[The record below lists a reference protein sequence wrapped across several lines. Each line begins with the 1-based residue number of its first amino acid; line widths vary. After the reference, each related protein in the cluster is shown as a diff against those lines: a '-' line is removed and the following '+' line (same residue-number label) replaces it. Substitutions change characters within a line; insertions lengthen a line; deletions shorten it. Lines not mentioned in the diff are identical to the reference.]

1 MITHLRKCHGVV
13 ESSQEKP
20 TVQLSLDKSF
30 AVLKPERISQVDNAI
45 AVFIVNSELPHSLSS
60 SAAFHELLECLAPN
74 YKPKSARTIKRRILE
89 VYTVLRIILQDFFA
103 KMKTKISITYDGW
116 SNDSMKGFYSVTAH
130 FTDIESKCVKTL
142 LLDFSTLPPGAGI
155 GGRLAEHLYETLC
168 SFGVQRRLVAAVS
181 DNGSDAVKAADF
193 LSTIYTDISSG
204 KQILRADHHI
214 RCVVHSLQIGIKRAV
229 EDIAPKIL
237 TLREYLTVIRSSK
250 VKRENDLMLSHAG
263 TRHIR

>member
-20 TVQLSLDKSF
+20 TIQLSLDKSF

-116 SNDSMKGFYSVTAH
+116 STILNV
-130 FTDIESKCVKTL
+130 SKHCCWTSL
-142 LLDFSTLPPGAGI
+142 LCL
-155 GGRLAEHLYETLC
+155 
-168 SFGVQRRLVAAVS
+168 LVLV
-181 DNGSDAVKAADF
+181 
-193 LSTIYTDISSG
+193 L
-204 KQILRADHHI
+204 
-214 RCVVHSLQIGIKRAV
+214 VVV
-229 EDIAPKIL
+229 
-237 TLREYLTVIRSSK
+237 
-250 VKRENDLMLSHAG
+250 
-263 TRHIR
+263 